1 MIKGKQKKA
10 GLVPAEPDFRIKEAV
25 DLAKSIALAEH
36 SQHAATP
43 DTVAVERMRTKLNE
57 LELFSRQRPDDW
69 TIADIIKVL
78 EIVRDM
84 LDATMS
90 TLSIQSDIIEVV
102 LEHPATSTLASFIG
116 ALEDFEGGV
125 LDGRLRKTK
134 EAGGRS
140 LTKADRQKIGLALTF
155 VQIIR
160 RAKKVPITDARKR
173 LSEVLKK
180 SGTRVAG
187 KEMTPERLKE
197 WAKDYD
203 LNGHKKKG
211 N

>member
-10 GLVPAEPDFRIKEAV
+10 GLAAAEPDFTIKQAV
-25 DLAKSIALAEH
+25 DLAKKITFAER

-69 TIADIIKVL
+69 AIADIIKVL

-90 TLSIQSDIIEVV
+90 TLSIQSDMTEVI
-102 LEHPATSTLASFIG
+102 LEHPAASTIASFIG

-140 LTKADRQKIGLALTF
+140 LTNADRRKIGFALTF

-160 RAKKVPITDARKR
+160 RAKKVPVPEARKT
-173 LSEVLKK
+173 LSKVLKE
-180 SGTRVAG
+180 SGIRVAG
-187 KEMTPERLKE
+187 KEMTKERLKE
-197 WAKDYD
+197 WGKDYD
-203 LNGHKKKG
+203 LNGRKKKG

>member
-10 GLVPAEPDFRIKEAV
+10 GLASAEPDFTIKQAV
-25 DLAKSIALAEH
+25 DLAKKITFAEQ

-57 LELFSRQRPDDW
+57 LELFSRQRWDDW

-90 TLSIQSDIIEVV
+90 TLSIQSDMTEVI
-102 LEHPATSTLASFIG
+102 LEHPAASTIASFIG

-125 LDGRLRKTK
+125 LDRRLRKIK
-134 EAGGRS
+134 KAGGRS
-140 LTKADRQKIGLALTF
+140 LTHADRQKIGLALTA
-155 VQIIR
+155 VQIFR
-160 RAKKVPITDARKR
+160 RAKKVSVTKARKR
-173 LSEVLKK
+173 ISEIFKK

-197 WAKDYD
+197 WTKDYD
-203 LNGHKKKG
+203 LNGHKKRG

>member
-10 GLVPAEPDFRIKEAV
+10 GLAAAEPDFTIKQAV
-25 DLAKSIALAEH
+25 DLAKKITFAEQ
-36 SQHAATP
+36 SQHAATS

-69 TIADIIKVL
+69 TIPDIIKVL

-90 TLSIQSDIIEVV
+90 TLSVQSDMTEVI
-102 LEHPATSTLASFIG
+102 LEHPAASTIASFIG
-116 ALEDFEGGV
+116 ALEDFEGGI
-125 LDGRLRKTK
+125 LDRRLRKTK

-140 LTKADRQKIGLALTF
+140 LTNADRQKIGLALTF

-160 RAKKVPITDARKR
+160 RAKKVPVTEARKT
-173 LSEVLKK
+173 LSEVLEK
-180 SGTRVAG
+180 SGIRVAG
-187 KEMTPERLKE
+187 KEMTQERLKE
-197 WAKDYD
+197 WGKDYD
-203 LNGHKKKG
+203 LNGRKKKG